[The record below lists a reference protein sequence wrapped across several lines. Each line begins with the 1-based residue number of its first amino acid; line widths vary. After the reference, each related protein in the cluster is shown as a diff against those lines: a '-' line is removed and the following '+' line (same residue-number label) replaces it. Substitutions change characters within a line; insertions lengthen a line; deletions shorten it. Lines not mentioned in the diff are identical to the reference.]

1 MSSGGASQRGQEKY
15 KPSEHGGMKEDGTPD
30 KRVKEYESE
39 AHRANAEELA
49 HGSHHASKIETEEG
63 KSGSQVGGEQN
74 QGTAK
79 YKPTEHEGLKE
90 DGTPD
95 KRTKMGQGARE

>member
-49 HGSHHASKIETEEG
+49 HGSHHASKIETEERE
-63 KSGSQVGGEQN
+63 VG
-74 QGTAK
+74 
-79 YKPTEHEGLKE
+79 LSRCR
-90 DGTPD
+90 
-95 KRTKMGQGARE
+95 RTQPRDRKAQAYRAR